1 MNISERE
8 LLYKKKIGDSDSGP
22 VVEFATKGGWH
33 YVAVGNGNK
42 LEQVA
47 VGPHRG
53 VARFIAKKKDPSIVW
68 SVLEKSEELLIPPV
82 LIEKYERV
90 SDLVCACFERISR

>member
-8 LLYKKKIGDSDSGP
+8 LLYKKKIGDASTGP

-33 YVAVGNGNK
+33 YVAVGNGSK

-53 VARFIAKKKDPSIVW
+53 VARFIARKKDPTIVW
-68 SVLEKSEELLIPPV
+68 NILEKTEELLIHPM

-90 SDLVCACFERISR
+90 SDLICASFERALR